1 MYPFD
6 YVPFLDPA
14 VLGPPVA
21 AVFGACGAIKFGPP
35 VVRRARQRA
44 YDEACAAEAVRLVIA
59 PTAAMAVDP
68 GAATAL
74 IRALHPHQRRG
85 IDAWRVGW
93 PSVELRVVWC
103 GGALAWELIA
113 GRQVATGARHA
124 LAARYPGVHIDEAPV
139 GERPAAA
146 TAVGRL
152 TASSRWPLREPEA
165 GDAGAL
171 HGLAAALAAER
182 PSAEVRLRLVARPV
196 PPDAWRREVAPEPRD
211 HSIGIGRLVGH
222 AIVEGLLFHPESTLP
237 EPDTPRTL
245 TADERAAA
253 QRRRA
258 GMVGF
263 DVGLVL
269 EVAGIPAAAAEA
281 LLWRLV
287 DFTHPLADPH
297 QAIGWTIRRGAVGN
311 PPRAR
316 LTDWET
322 ALLWYLPDASIDGLG
337 AGRSRPLAP
346 ARAGPVADEA
356 PGIVIGQSRGRPLA
370 IPADGLARHMA
381 IFGATGSGKST
392 LLLHLVAGLAAG
404 GCGATVVD
412 PHGDLATDILGRLPA
427 SAAGRVHVLR
437 LGDRAHPRGF
447 NFLERRSVDE
457 AELVASEFVY
467 MLEDLWPRF
476 CGPKMQ
482 HYLRHGLLTLL
493 SDERPQTILELVR
506 ILTDDAFRRPF
517 VERLDDPTIAA
528 FWRTQWPGPAE
539 RERDT
544 SIKAVLNKLGAFI
557 TYGSI
562 RDIVGQG
569 ESTLRPRALM
579 DRGDILIVDLSR
591 VGGDNATLFGA
602 MLITRFYVDA
612 VGRQGTDAEARRPHV
627 LVVDEAQRFD
637 TRALSAIAIE
647 GRKFGLRLVLAT
659 QSWTG
664 LGERLR
670 STILTNAASLAL
682 LSPGADDV
690 RAMAR
695 LFEPIPPDELLRL
708 GRFEL
713 ALRLDGPD
721 GRPHVVDG
729 RIAPPGPADGRA
741 AEALIAASDARDAR
755 PLEHVRAEVRRR
767 AGGGPAGRKSA
778 GTDPTLTGRQ

>member
-1 MYPFD
+1 MSPFD
-6 YVPFLDPA
+6 LVPFLDPA
-14 VLGPPVA
+14 VLGPPFA
-21 AVFGACGAIKFGPP
+21 AVFGTYGAVKLGPP
-35 VVRRARQRA
+35 LVRRARQRA
-44 YDEACAAEAVRLVIA
+44 YDEACAAEAVRLVVA
-59 PTAAMAVDP
+59 PTAAMLADP
-68 GAATAL
+68 GAAMAL
-74 IRALHPHQRRG
+74 IRAFHPHQRRG
-85 IDAWRVGW
+85 LDAWRVGW
-93 PSVELRVVWC
+93 PSVELRVVWRD
-103 GGALAWELIA
+103 GALAWELVA
-113 GRQVATGARHA
+113 GRQVATAARHA
-124 LAARYPGVHIDEAPV
+124 LGARYPGVHIDTAEPAD
-139 GERPAAA
+139 RPAVA

-152 TASSRWPLREPEA
+152 AAASRWPLHAADP

-171 HGLAAALAAER
+171 HGLAAALASER
-182 PSAEVRLRLVARPV
+182 PAAEIRLRVVARPV
-196 PPDAWRREVAPEPRD
+196 PPEVWRREVAPEPRD
-211 HSIGIGRLVGH
+211 RSIGFGRLVGH
-222 AIVEGLLFHPESTLP
+222 AIVEGLLFHAESTLP
-237 EPDTPRTL
+237 EPDRPRVLTP
-245 TADERAAA
+245 DERAAA
-253 QRRRA
+253 QRKRA

-263 DVGLVL
+263 DAGLVL
-269 EVAGIPAAAAEA
+269 EVADAPAAEAEA

-297 QAIGWTIRRGAVGN
+297 QAIDWTIRRGGVAN

-316 LTDWET
+316 LADWEL
-322 ALLWYLPDASIDGLG
+322 AQVWYLPDPSFDRLG
-337 AGRSRPLAP
+337 VARARPLAP
-346 ARAGPVADEA
+346 AAPVPPSTAEPSIA
-356 PGIVIGQSRGRPLA
+356 IGTSRGRPLA
-370 IPADGLARHMA
+370 IPVDDLARHMA
-381 IFGATGSGKST
+381 VFGATGSGKST
-392 LLLHLVAGLAAG
+392 LLLHLVAGLAQSG
-404 GCGATVVD
+404 QGATVID
-412 PHGDLATDILGRLPA
+412 PHGDLAGDILARLPA
-427 SAAGRVHVLR
+427 AAAGRVHVLR
-437 LGDRAHPRGF
+437 LADRSHPRGF
-447 NFLERRSVDE
+447 NFLERRSLDE

-482 HYLRHGLLTLL
+482 HYLRHALLTLL
-493 SDERPQTILELVR
+493 SDARPQTILELVR

-557 TYGSI
+557 AYGSI

-569 ESTLRPRALM
+569 ASTLRPRALM
-579 DRGDILIVDLSR
+579 DGGDILVVDLSR
-591 VGGDNATLFGA
+591 VGGDNAALFGA

-612 VGRQGTDAEARRPHV
+612 IGRQGTTAEARRPHV

-637 TRALSAIAIE
+637 TRALSAITIE

-659 QSWTG
+659 QSWSG

-670 STILTNAASLAL
+670 GTILTNAASLAL
-682 LSPGADDV
+682 LAPGADDV
-690 RAMAR
+690 RALAR

-721 GRPHVVDG
+721 GRPHVLDG
-729 RIAPPGPADGRA
+729 RIAPPGPADRRA

-755 PLEHVRAEVRRR
+755 PLERVRAEVRHR
-767 AGGGPAGRKSA
+767 AGGGPAGRGMA